1 VGAKLLATLTALGS
15 ELHHPGTRCSRER
28 IESLLHPDFHEVG
41 RSGRRYDRETVI
53 RFLAEQGGQPE
64 VVATEHAVRVMGEG
78 AALITYRSARR
89 QPDGSLALRARRSSV
104 WLRDSGAWRLLYHQG
119 TPEADAT

>member
-1 VGAKLLATLTALGS
+1 MEAKLLATLTALES

-28 IESLLHPDFHEVG
+28 IEALLHPDFHEVG

-64 VVATEHAVRVMGEG
+64 VVATEHAVSVMGEG

-89 QPDGSLALRARRSSV
+89 QPDGSFALRALRSSV
-104 WLRDSGAWRLLYHQG
+104 WLRDSG
-119 TPEADAT
+119 